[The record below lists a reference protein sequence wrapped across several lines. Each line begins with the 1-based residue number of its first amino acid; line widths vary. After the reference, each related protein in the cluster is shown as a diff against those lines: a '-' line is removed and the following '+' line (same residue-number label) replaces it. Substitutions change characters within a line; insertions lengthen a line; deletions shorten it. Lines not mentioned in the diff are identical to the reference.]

1 MSLGTEMQRTGP
13 QPAPWTQPTR
23 DNAGD
28 SLSEKPDAGQP
39 AVTQLH
45 GWRGADGESGGDPL
59 AGFPESHNGARA
71 PDGDSEPPVCPPLI
85 TGRTGSLV
93 GSVRA
98 RADPKG
104 ICLLP
109 THPQAG
115 PHGPYLGMAQSCTCC
130 LKRHS

>member
-1 MSLGTEMQRTGP
+1 MTVFQKNQMLASLLLPSCMAGEELMGK
-13 QPAPWTQPTR
+13 AEGIPWLV
-23 DNAGD
+23 
-28 SLSEKPDAGQP
+28 SLR
-39 AVTQLH
+39 VTMVQGHRMGIQSLQF
-45 GWRGADGESGGDPL
+45 A
-59 AGFPESHNGARA
+59 
-71 PDGDSEPPVCPPLI
+71 PPLI
-85 TGRTGSLV
+85 TGTTGSLV